1 MGFNTARLDRTSNI
15 NVGDKIVSPQHTQG
29 FKILNNTFSNIDARG
44 IVATGSN
51 IYIEGNKITRSTM
64 GGIWLGAELGYYDEG
79 GFADN
84 VFIRWNILNDVSY
97 SLRGRRQHTTLL
109 GAISVVNEF
118 SNGYKQSD
126 FKYKRPNR
134 NVVIAENE
142 VNRPGL
148 AALFLN
154 SIWNARVCENN
165 FFNDN
170 NLYFNNAG
178 TSVFSNIDSRYSIVI
193 HDASTIKIY
202 KNWVKI
208 GQFTRDMR
216 VVTDSDTVTDPGI
229 NPCKI

>member
-1 MGFNTARLDRTSNI
+1 VQEHQMGFNTARLDRTSNI

-109 GAISVVNEF
+109 GAI
-118 SNGYKQSD
+118 
-126 FKYKRPNR
+126 
-134 NVVIAENE
+134 
-142 VNRPGL
+142 
-148 AALFLN
+148 
-154 SIWNARVCENN
+154 
-165 FFNDN
+165 
-170 NLYFNNAG
+170 NAG

-216 VVTDSDTVTDPGI
+216 VVTDSDAVTDPDT